1 MQIKDFDEIENRF
14 NEINICFT
22 HLESLSKVLLDLLCN
37 EEEIRDVESITSVL
51 QEKITALKLKFN
63 IIEQSFL
70 NQRVNH
76 NS

>member
-51 QEKITALKLKFN
+51 QEKITDLKLKFN

-70 NQRVNH
+70 KQRIDY